1 MHTGSVEKGKRADL
15 LLLNKDL
22 ELERTIIAGRVAY
35 DSTVTH

>member
-1 MHTGSVEKGKRADL
+1 MHTGSVEKGKRAD